1 MTNHVMF
8 VYVHVAMDA
17 EQVEESGRVSSGL
30 DQSRRTLGMAI
41 VPGGHILSISM
52 ATNMAAMATETSS
65 TTTETS
71 TGSLG
76 AVDSAQGINLL

>member
-1 MTNHVMF
+1 MF
-8 VYVHVAMDA
+8 VYVNVAMDA
-17 EQVEESGRVSSGL
+17 EQVEGSGRVSSGL

-41 VPGGHILSISM
+41 VPGEHILSISM
-52 ATNMAAMATETSS
+52 ATNTAAMATETSS

-76 AVDSAQGINLL
+76 AVDSAQDVNLL